1 MGRNHKKS
9 IKVNY
14 YELQHQDMLI
24 KWLCSQTDI
33 EHYQTEREL
42 KMEIEN

>member
-1 MGRNHKKS
+1 MGEFIKKN

-14 YELQHQDMLI
+14 YELAHQDMLI

-33 EHYQTEREL
+33 EHYQNWAGV
-42 KMEIEN
+42 ENGKW